1 VVEKDQPLLELRNT
15 DLEVQLQDVFGKLQ
29 TAAKALDAARMAMK
43 AVRGNRVE
51 ENRLGSEILTRQQQ
65 VETYTNQ
72 YNLLQERKARLT
84 VKAPMKGEITTWQ
97 PKELLLNRPVTEGQ
111 VLLTVADPASDWK
124 LEVYMKENRMGH
136 IMRAWQE
143 CQKENKPM
151 DVTFILATDSDRY
164 RHGVVREIHE
174 VAQMREQEHV
184 VRLDVDLKEPIEE
197 LFRRTGSEVRADV
210 YAGRRPIG
218 YVWFHEAWEWFLRE
232 VWF

>member
-1 VVEKDQPLLELRNT
+1 
-15 DLEVQLQDVFGKLQ
+15 
-29 TAAKALDAARMAMK
+29 
-43 AVRGNRVE
+43 
-51 ENRLGSEILTRQQQ
+51 
-65 VETYTNQ
+65 
-72 YNLLQERKARLT
+72 
-84 VKAPMKGEITTWQ
+84 
-97 PKELLLNRPVTEGQ
+97 
-111 VLLTVADPASDWK
+111 
-124 LEVYMKENRMGH
+124 
-136 IMRAWQE
+136 
-143 CQKENKPM
+143 M